1 MMETFIS
8 TSHGGTASPE
18 SGVRHYW
25 PRWLMRIK
33 QSWRSADDVPDSV
46 TLLPTYEASEREL
59 QRLAKPAFRERI
71 DQVRTEAF
79 TRYVTGGG

>member
-1 MMETFIS
+1 METFIS

-18 SGVRHYW
+18 PATRHYW
-25 PRWLMRIK
+25 SRWLKRIK
-33 QSWRSADDVPDSV
+33 KSWRSADDVPDPA
-46 TLLPTYEASEREL
+46 TLLPAYEASEREL
-59 QRLAKPAFRERI
+59 HQLAKPAFRERI